1 MNFEILADGNLIYC
15 SGEIGSRGAA
25 IIDISIPAGTKLLAL
40 RGMSFDGYNDDS
52 FAFADAKVWKED
64 GAKTVTV
71 KSVSLREITV
81 SYTAAAA
88 DGKDMVGIFP
98 AGGTDPVATV
108 NLAAGDGEAKIN
120 LAELTNGGVAKL
132 DEEKLYTVKFVASD
146 GSVADTKE
154 IFTPKAGSDDTE
166 PAVSA
171 DDTSKPSESSSAAPD
186 VTSGDKKDGENNTVA
201 IVIIAVAAVI
211 IIAAVAVMVLKN
223 KKSDKKA

>member
-1 MNFEILADGNLIYC
+1 
-15 SGEIGSRGAA
+15 
-25 IIDISIPAGTKLLAL
+25 
-40 RGMSFDGYNDDS
+40 
-52 FAFADAKVWKED
+52 
-64 GAKTVTV
+64 
-71 KSVSLREITV
+71 
-81 SYTAAAA
+81 
-88 DGKDMVGIFP
+88 MVGIFP

-154 IFTPKAGSDDTE
+154 IFTPKAGADDTE
-166 PAVSA
+166 PAASS

-211 IIAAVAVMVLKN
+211 IIAAAAVMVLKN

>member
-25 IIDISIPAGTKLLAL
+25 IIDISIPAGTKLLTL

-88 DGKDMVGIFP
+88 DGQGYGRHIPCRRNRSGRDRKPCGGRRRGKDQP
-98 AGGTDPVATV
+98 CRTH
-108 NLAAGDGEAKIN
+108 KRR
-120 LAELTNGGVAKL
+120 
-132 DEEKLYTVKFVASD
+132 SR
-146 GSVADTKE
+146 
-154 IFTPKAGSDDTE
+154 KARQ
-166 PAVSA
+166 
-171 DDTSKPSESSSAAPD
+171 
-186 VTSGDKKDGENNTVA
+186 
-201 IVIIAVAAVI
+201 
-211 IIAAVAVMVLKN
+211 
-223 KKSDKKA
+223 KKSSTL